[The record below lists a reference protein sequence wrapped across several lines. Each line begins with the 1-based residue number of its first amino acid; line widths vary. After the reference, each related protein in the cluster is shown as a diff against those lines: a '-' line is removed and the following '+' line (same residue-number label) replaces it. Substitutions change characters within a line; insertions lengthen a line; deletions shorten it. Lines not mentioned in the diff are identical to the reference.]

1 MSDTGTI
8 PDLTASDEVLA
19 TLVEIMR
26 SGVRPDVIEAQRLL
40 LHRLAT
46 QGDVFPSRVPAPLNI
61 TEVGGYLNLLDQAG
75 QFDSR
80 MQAITAALGI
90 AAPPSAAAA
99 TDVPVGFAVLP
110 NHRPPGPAQPTIPP
124 QVTVRADF
132 HGLLLAALDTIAAAG
147 AALPL
152 RSPRFELPATVPADR
167 ALLGVLGR
175 TLEVMPGT
183 VLVDP
188 ATDPVAIARLE
199 TPSTDRR
206 RLVAAASGPGA
217 PAAASWVTTQCSPT
231 QCVELPPATA
241 SYVEVAPIMIA
252 AGWYHPQPLAEPQSV
267 SDRGDLTAFV
277 NTTGL
282 VAGETTLGDEL
293 RLLYTPA
300 QIARSALAG
309 LVGHVWDGARFAPA
323 VS

>member
-8 PDLTASDEVLA
+8 PDLAPTDEVLA
-19 TLVEIMR
+19 ALVEIMR

-40 LHRLAT
+40 LQRLAT

-61 TEVGGYLNLLDQAG
+61 TEVGGYLNLLEQAG

-90 AAPPSAAAA
+90 AAPPSTAAA
-99 TDVPVGFAVLP
+99 TAVPVGFAALT
-110 NHRPPGPAQPTIPP
+110 NHRPPGPAQPSIPP
-124 QVTVRADF
+124 QITVRADF

-152 RSPRFELPATVPADR
+152 RSPRFELPPTVPGDG
-167 ALLGVLGR
+167 ALLGLLGR

-199 TPSTDRR
+199 TPSTDPR
-206 RLVAAASGPGA
+206 RLVAAASGSGA
-217 PAAASWVTTQCSPT
+217 PAAASWVATQCSAT
-231 QCVELPPATA
+231 QCVELAPATA
-241 SYVEVAPIMIA
+241 SYVEVTPIMNA
-252 AGWYHPQPLAEPQSV
+252 TGWYHPQPLTEPQSAT
-267 SDRGDLTAFV
+267 DRGDLTSFV
-277 NTTGL
+277 NTSGL

-293 RLLYTPA
+293 GLLYTPA
-300 QIARSALAG
+300 QIARSSLAAR
-309 LVGHVWDGARFAPA
+309 VGHVWDGAVFAAPA
-323 VS
+323 